1 MLNIVCDPNIRV
13 INVIHHWLIV
23 ITQLAF
29 FACQSDVFDWYKPGY
44 PQVRSASREIKQP
57 LQIFVVAYFVLS
69 DVGCHVIIVQ
79 SSATGTI
86 WL

>member
-29 FACQSDVFDWYKPGY
+29 FACQSDVFDWY
-44 PQVRSASREIKQP
+44 SASVP
-57 LQIFVVAYFVLS
+57 FSFFSLHV
-69 DVGCHVIIVQ
+69 CHLPARHLCTYRVPYQQYSLARVD
-79 SSATGTI
+79 ST
-86 WL
+86 